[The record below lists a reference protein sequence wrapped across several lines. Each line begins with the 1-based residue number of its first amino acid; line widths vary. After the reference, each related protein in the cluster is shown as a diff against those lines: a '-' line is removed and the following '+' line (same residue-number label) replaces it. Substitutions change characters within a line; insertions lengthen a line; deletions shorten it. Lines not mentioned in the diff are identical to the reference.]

1 MCYHY
6 DTHKHNLFFVS
17 GTSKC
22 TRKIVKRWDIKKTK
36 VLLGDNICRML
47 PFLHS
52 VTGCDTTSRMFG
64 VGKGVAL
71 KKLINEGHL
80 KQQALL
86 FNNNLKQPEVIKSGE
101 MAISCLYN
109 GSTSEGLD
117 SLRFRRFANKVMTS
131 TTFVQVHTLPPTS
144 AAASYYSLR
153 VYLQVQT
160 WIGNGDNLEPLKWGW
175 DRTDNML
182 LPIKTHLQPAPD
194 DLLKIIRCQCKSNC
208 DSKRCTC
215 RKHGLECS
223 SGCRECQ
230 GISCS
235 NAQEFDLDIYDDE

>member
-1 MCYHY
+1 MCQ
-6 DTHKHNLFFVS
+6 

-71 KKLINEGHL
+71 KKLINDGHL

-101 MAISCLYN
+101 MAICCLYN
-109 GSTSEGLD
+109 GSPSEGLD
-117 SLRFRRFANKVMTS
+117 SLRFRRFANK
-131 TTFVQVHTLPPTS
+131 L
-144 AAASYYSLR
+144 
-153 VYLQVQT
+153 
-160 WIGNGDNLEPLKWGW
+160 
-175 DRTDNML
+175 
-182 LPIKTHLQPAPD
+182 
-194 DLLKIIRCQCKSNC
+194 
-208 DSKRCTC
+208 
-215 RKHGLECS
+215 
-223 SGCRECQ
+223 
-230 GISCS
+230 
-235 NAQEFDLDIYDDE
+235 